1 MILVAILMVLVI
13 AVALV
18 IFWLFKW
25 EGESDP
31 SW

>member
-1 MILVAILMVLVI
+1 MILVAILIVLVV

-18 IFWLFKW
+18 VLRLFGW

>member
-1 MILVAILMVLVI
+1 MILVATLMVLVVAI
-13 AVALV
+13 AFVLLR
-18 IFWLFKW
+18 LFGW

>member
-1 MILVAILMVLVI
+1 MILVAILMVLVVAI
-13 AVALV
+13 ALV
-18 IFWLFKW
+18 IFWLFQL